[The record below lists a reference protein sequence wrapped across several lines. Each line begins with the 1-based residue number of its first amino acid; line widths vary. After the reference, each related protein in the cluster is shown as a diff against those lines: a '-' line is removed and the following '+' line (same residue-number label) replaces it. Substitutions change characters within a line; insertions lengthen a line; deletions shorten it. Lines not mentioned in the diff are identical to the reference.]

1 MRGNSK
7 TGHQPVR
14 ASTAAFVGTMIEWYD
29 FYIYATAAALVFGK
43 LFFPSATG
51 FYGTLAAF
59 GTFAV
64 GFFARPLGGAI
75 FGHIGDRIGRK
86 KSLVITLLMMGTVT
100 VLIGLLPTYASI
112 GVWAPILLV
121 LLRIVQGVAV
131 GGEWGGAV
139 LMAGEHSPD
148 KRKRTFFAS
157 FAQLGSPAG
166 LILSML
172 MFKLVTGLDDA
183 AFLSWGW
190 RVPFLFSAVLLAVG
204 FVIRLSVNES
214 PDFLEEKQARD
225 EKQKLAQAEKQKLAQ
240 AEKQKL
246 AQHAKPERAP
256 LAQVLTGAPKL
267 LAMAVGANVLGIAGF
282 YFTSTFMIAY
292 TTQYVGLNRAVILDC
307 LLVVSIMQ
315 FFITPVAAYIASR
328 VGNLRFLAFT
338 ALVSIFTPYA
348 MFNLVDLGSLS
359 SITLGI
365 GVAVLFMGAYYAVIA
380 GFVSDSFPTAIRY
393 TGISMAYQLS
403 GAIFGGLTPMLGTV
417 LAENFKGQ
425 WWPLALLFSAISLL
439 SLVSVLLLGAYG
451 QRRVQ
456 FQLKGQQA

>member
-14 ASTAAFVGTMIEWYD
+14 ASTAAFIGTMIEWYD

-59 GTFAV
+59 GSFAV
-64 GFFARPLGGAI
+64 GFFARPLGGAL

-112 GVWAPILLV
+112 GVWAPVLLV

-148 KRKRTFFAS
+148 KSKRTFFAS

-190 RVPFLFSAVLLAVG
+190 RVPFLFSAVLLLVG

-214 PDFLEEKQARD
+214 PDFLEEKQA
-225 EKQKLAQAEKQKLAQ
+225 QAKR
-240 AEKQKL
+240 
-246 AQHAKPERAP
+246 AKPARAP
-256 LAQVLTGAPKL
+256 LAQVLTGAPRL
-267 LAMAVGANVLGIAGF
+267 LALAVGANVLGIAGF

-315 FFITPVAAYIASR
+315 FFITPLAAYIASR
-328 VGNLRFLAFT
+328 VGNLRFLGAT
-338 ALVSIFTPYA
+338 ALISVFTPYA
-348 MFNLVDLGSLS
+348 MFNLVDLGSLGA
-359 SITLGI
+359 ITLGI

-439 SLVSVLLLGAYG
+439 SLVSVLSLGAYR
-451 QRRVQ
+451 QRHVQ
-456 FQLKGQQA
+456 LQPEVQQA

>member
-1 MRGNSK
+1 MRGK
-7 TGHQPVR
+7 PATGHQPVR
-14 ASTAAFVGTMIEWYD
+14 ASSAAFVGTMIEWYD

-75 FGHIGDRIGRK
+75 FGHIGDKIGRK
-86 KSLVITLLMMGTVT
+86 KSLVITLVMMGTVT
-100 VLIGLLPTYASI
+100 VLIGLLPTHDSI
-112 GVWAPILLV
+112 GVWAPV
-121 LLRIVQGVAV
+121 LLIVLRLVQGIAV

-148 KRKRTFFAS
+148 KAKRTFFAS

-172 MFKLVTGLDDA
+172 MFKLVTGLDDE

-214 PDFLEEKQARD
+214 PDFVAEQA
-225 EKQKLAQAEKQKLAQ
+225 AQATRAKSATASRPHKPAHKPAQ
-240 AEKQKL
+240 T
-246 AQHAKPERAP
+246 P
-256 LAQVLTGAPKL
+256 LAQVLRGAPGL
-267 LAMAVGANVLGIAGF
+267 LALAVGANVLGIAGF
-282 YFTSTFMIAY
+282 YFTNTFMIAY
-292 TTQYVGLNRAVILDC
+292 TTQYVGLDRSVILDC
-307 LLVVSIMQ
+307 LLLVSIMQ
-315 FFITPVAAYIASR
+315 FFITPLSAYIASR
-328 VGNLRFLAFT
+328 VGNLRFLGVMAF
-338 ALVSIFTPYA
+338 VSIFTPYA
-348 MFNLVDLGSLS
+348 MFNLVDQGSLT
-359 SITLGI
+359 SITLGV

-380 GFVSDSFPTAIRY
+380 GYVSDSFPTSIRY

-403 GAIFGGLTPMLGTV
+403 GAIFGGLTPLLGTV

-439 SLVSVLLLGAYG
+439 SLVSVLLLGNVG
-451 QRRVQ
+451 QRTEQ
-456 FQLKGQQA
+456 FHLKDQQA

>member
-14 ASTAAFVGTMIEWYD
+14 ASTAAFIGTMIEWYD

-43 LFFPSATG
+43 LFFPSGTG

-64 GFFARPLGGAI
+64 GFFARPLGGAL

-112 GVWAPILLV
+112 GVWAPVLLV

-148 KRKRTFFAS
+148 KSKRTFFAS

-190 RVPFLFSAVLLAVG
+190 RVPFLFSAVLLLVG

-214 PDFLEEKQARD
+214 PDFLEEKQA
-225 EKQKLAQAEKQKLAQ
+225 QAKR
-240 AEKQKL
+240 
-246 AQHAKPERAP
+246 AKPARAP
-256 LAQVLTGAPKL
+256 LAQVLTGAPRL
-267 LAMAVGANVLGIAGF
+267 LALAVGANVLGIAGF

-315 FFITPVAAYIASR
+315 FFITPLAAYIASR
-328 VGNLRFLAFT
+328 VGNLRFLGAT
-338 ALVSIFTPYA
+338 ALISVFTPYA
-348 MFNLVDLGSLS
+348 MFNLVDLGSLGA
-359 SITLGI
+359 ITLGI

-439 SLVSVLLLGAYG
+439 SLVSVLSLGAYR
-451 QRRVQ
+451 QRHVQ
-456 FQLKGQQA
+456 LQPEVQQA

>member
-1 MRGNSK
+1 MRGNTK

-14 ASTAAFVGTMIEWYD
+14 ASTAAFIGTMIEWYD

-64 GFFARPLGGAI
+64 GFFARPLGGAL

-112 GVWAPILLV
+112 GFWAPVLLV

-148 KRKRTFFAS
+148 KSKRTFFAS

-190 RVPFLFSAVLLAVG
+190 RVPFLFSAVLLVVG

-214 PDFLEEKQARD
+214 PDFLEEKQA
-225 EKQKLAQAEKQKLAQ
+225 QAKR
-240 AEKQKL
+240 
-246 AQHAKPERAP
+246 AKPARAP
-256 LAQVLTGAPKL
+256 LAQVLTGAPRL
-267 LAMAVGANVLGIAGF
+267 RALAVGANVLGIAGF

-315 FFITPVAAYIASR
+315 FFITPLAAYIASR
-328 VGNLRFLAFT
+328 VGNLRFLAT
-338 ALVSIFTPYA
+338 MALVSVFTPYA
-348 MFNLVDLGSLS
+348 MFNLVDLGSLGA
-359 SITLGI
+359 ITLGI

-425 WWPLALLFSAISLL
+425 WWPLAVLFSVISLL
-439 SLVSVLLLGAYG
+439 SLVSVLLLGACR
-451 QRRVQ
+451 QRHVQ
-456 FQLKGQQA
+456 LQPEAQQA